1 MDDLLKPQI
10 DLRKQPTVVCEE
22 CGGIFFKE
30 VVMIK
35 KVNKLFE
42 EDVMIKKVN
51 KLLTGTPDHTVVPFP
66 TYRCDDC
73 GHVNEE
79 FKLFDK

>member
-1 MDDLLKPQI
+1 
-10 DLRKQPTVVCEE
+10 
-22 CGGIFFKE
+22 
-30 VVMIK
+30 MIK

>member
-10 DLRKQPTVVCEE
+10 DLRKQPTVVCDE
-22 CGGIFFKE
+22 CGGMFFKE
-30 VVMIK
+30 V
-35 KVNKLFE
+35 
-42 EDVMIKKVN
+42 VMIKKVN

-73 GHVNEE
+73 GHVNDE